1 MKMLKKLKENHW
13 IQDEFC
19 PRYYELP
26 GFQDCGLRVVAIE
39 SFSSETTEK
48 PVKGKKKQST
58 IALVK
63 TNRSLLKTNEALYNA
78 IGRLE
83 VNFKTVDEEKI
94 NLQKK
99 LEQQK
104 EEHLLNVQNLN
115 NFFKASKEIEI
126 NMQSEIVREGFKKKI
141 VEFSTKRL
149 TPPLP
154 LVEKN

>member
-1 MKMLKKLKENHW
+1 MKKLKKLKENHW

-26 GFQDCGLRVVAIE
+26 GFQDCGLRIVAVE
-39 SFSSETTEK
+39 SLSSEK

-83 VNFKTVDEEKI
+83 VNFKTVDDEKT
-94 NLQKK
+94 NLQK
-99 LEQQK
+99 
-104 EEHLLNVQNLN
+104 N
-115 NFFKASKEIEI
+115 
-126 NMQSEIVREGFKKKI
+126 
-141 VEFSTKRL
+141 
-149 TPPLP
+149 
-154 LVEKN
+154 